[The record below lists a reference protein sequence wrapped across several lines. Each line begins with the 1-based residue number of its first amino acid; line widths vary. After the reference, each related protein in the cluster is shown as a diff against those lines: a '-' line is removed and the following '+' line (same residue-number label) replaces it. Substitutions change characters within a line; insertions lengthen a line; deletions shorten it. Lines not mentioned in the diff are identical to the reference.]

1 MTISK
6 EVSRLEKSS
15 VKLDVCISKDDIL
28 VEYEDMIK
36 EYTKS
41 VQLPGFRKGKV
52 PKEVLIR
59 KFGDALLEEALGKII
74 DKSMGEILDDESFP
88 RESRPLPYSRP
99 VIQDEPKLDLSKDLN
114 FSVVYDVL
122 PEVKISKWE
131 GLEVEI
137 PNVSIEDED
146 LNKEL
151 EIIRDRN
158 SIVLDKDEGQKA
170 EKGDVLTINY
180 YELNEAG
187 EVIENAKRE
196 DFIFT
201 LGSNSNIYQF
211 DDEIDGMKKG
221 ETKEFSKTYTES
233 DNNALAGKTVK
244 LKVELTAL
252 KIKKL
257 PDLDDDLAQDVD
269 EKFKTLDDLKNS
281 IKERLNRDL
290 ENRLKSLKIN
300 GILEKIMENTPVE
313 IPESMLNMEL
323 ESRWRNLA
331 RRFGTD
337 PAQLRNIM
345 ENSEQGL
352 NPLIEEWK
360 PDALKA
366 LHSRLIVETL
376 MEQEKLDASDEEVEK
391 EFEKLSLE
399 NGAAIE
405 EVKKYYEEERMMDYL
420 KEDIKEQKVYDII
433 IGKNTIK
440 KGKKEKYADLV
451 LGKQVDK
458 NDE

>member
-1 MTISK
+1 MVINK

-15 VKLDVCISKDDIL
+15 VKLNVSIAKDDVL
-28 VEYEDMIK
+28 TEYDEMIK

-41 VQLPGFRKGKV
+41 MQLPGFRKGKV

-59 KFGDALLEEALGKII
+59 KFGDALLDEALGKII
-74 DKSMGEILDDESFP
+74 EKSMGEILDDESFP

-99 VIQDEPKLDLSKDLN
+99 VVQDEPKLDLSKDLE

-122 PEVKISKWE
+122 PEVKINQWE

-180 YELNEAG
+180 CELKDSG
-187 EVIENAKRE
+187 EVDEDTKRD
-196 DFIFT
+196 DFTFT
-201 LGSNSNIYQF
+201 LGTNNNIYQF
-211 DDEIDGMKKG
+211 DEEIIGMKKD
-221 ETKEFSKTYTES
+221 ETKEITKTYPES

-244 LKVELTAL
+244 LRVNLTAL

-269 EKFKTLDDLKNS
+269 EKFKTLEDLKNS
-281 IKERLNRDL
+281 IRERLNKDL
-290 ENRLKSLKIN
+290 DLRLRTLKIN
-300 GILEKIMENTPVE
+300 GILERIMENTPVE

-337 PAQLRNIM
+337 TTQLRSIM

-352 NPLIEEWK
+352 NPIIEEWK

-366 LHSRLIVETL
+366 LHSRLILETL
-376 MEQEKLDASDEEVEK
+376 MEQEKLEASDEEVENEIK
-391 EFEKLSLE
+391 KLSVESNAEL
-399 NGAAIE
+399 E
-405 EVKKYYEEERMMDYL
+405 EVKKYYEDERMKDYL
-420 KEDIKEQKVYDII
+420 KEDIKEQKIYDII
-433 IGKNTIK
+433 LGKSKIK
-440 KGKKEKYADLV
+440 NGKKEKYADLV